1 LLSVLALDAGRRFGH
16 QLPSAP
22 SYCLG
27 WPSAHQY
34 AREKWTK
41 VMGIRTRLT
50 ETLGIRLPI
59 LSAPMGFAAGG
70 KLAAAVTAAGGL
82 GIIGGGYGDADWLD
96 REFGAAGNARVG
108 CGFITWSLAR
118 QPELVGRVLAH
129 AVLMLSFGDP
139 APFAPA
145 IRAAGSRLI
154 CQVQTIAHT
163 RAALECGADIVVAQG
178 SEAGGHGATRA
189 TLTLVP
195 EVADLLAR
203 ESATTL
209 LVAAGGIADGRGLAA
224 CLMLGADGVMLG
236 SRLWASPECLVHPN
250 HQRAA
255 LAANGDGTI
264 RQKSADIA
272 RGYEW
277 PEEFTGRV
285 LRTAFVARW
294 HGREAEHRVV
304 AEAARPDYWAA
315 VAEGRTEECGLFI
328 GEAIGLMRDVS
339 PVAEILA
346 RVTNEAEALLRGRAA
361 ALVT

>member
-59 LSAPMGFAAGG
+59 LSA
-70 KLAAAVTAAGGL
+70 L
-82 GIIGGGYGDADWLD
+82 
-96 REFGAAGNARVG
+96 
-108 CGFITWSLAR
+108 
-118 QPELVGRVLAH
+118 
-129 AVLMLSFGDP
+129 
-139 APFAPA
+139 
-145 IRAAGSRLI
+145 
-154 CQVQTIAHT
+154 
-163 RAALECGADIVVAQG
+163 
-178 SEAGGHGATRA
+178 
-189 TLTLVP
+189 
-195 EVADLLAR
+195 
-203 ESATTL
+203 
-209 LVAAGGIADGRGLAA
+209 
-224 CLMLGADGVMLG
+224 LG

>member
-1 LLSVLALDAGRRFGH
+1 
-16 QLPSAP
+16 
-22 SYCLG
+22 
-27 WPSAHQY
+27 
-34 AREKWTK
+34 
-41 VMGIRTRLT
+41 MGIRTRLT
-50 ETLGIRLPI
+50 ESLGIKLPI

-96 REFGAAGNARVG
+96 REFAAAGNARVG
-108 CGFITWSLAR
+108 CGFITWSLAK
-118 QPELVGRVLAH
+118 QPELLGHVLAH
-129 AVLMLSFGDP
+129 APAVLMLSFGDP

-145 IRAAGSRLI
+145 IRSAGSRLI

-203 ESATTL
+203 ESPTTL

-285 LRTAFVARW
+285 LRTASVARW

-315 VAEGRTEECGLFI
+315 VAEGRTEECGVFI
-328 GEAIGLMRDVS
+328 GEAIGLMPDVS

-361 ALVT
+361 TLVT

>member
-1 LLSVLALDAGRRFGH
+1 
-16 QLPSAP
+16 
-22 SYCLG
+22 
-27 WPSAHQY
+27 
-34 AREKWTK
+34 
-41 VMGIRTRLT
+41 MGIRTRLT

-96 REFGAAGNARVG
+96 REFAAAGNARVG